1 MSAAP
6 APGRTIAEV
15 VKLDTQKPG
24 SPDVAASYPRKDRRS
39 TSRRWVAG
47 LLGYWVAELLGC
59 WVTGLLGSW
68 VAGLLLHLAT
78 ELPSYF
84 FGFSYVTVFRS
95 FSRTAFLS
103 PGYQYSR

>member
-15 VKLDTQKPG
+15 VKLDAQKPG

-47 LLGYWVAELLGC
+47 LARWLGSWVVGLLGC
-59 WVTGLLGSW
+59 WV
-68 VAGLLLHLAT
+68 AGLIAPPSHLAT

-84 FGFSYVTVFRS
+84 FGFS
-95 FSRTAFLS
+95 
-103 PGYQYSR
+103 